1 MSERDRE
8 TVSMK
13 RRALPSGW
21 LRSTACAM
29 LASLVSLT
37 CLPSFA
43 TEPACAAKA
52 WPLWESWA
60 TRYIQDD
67 GRMLSSSM
75 EANHSTSEGQSYGM
89 LFALISNDQARFE
102 HLWAWTRANL
112 LGSDPATRL
121 PGWLWGQGKDGQ
133 WQLQDANSASDAD
146 LWIVYSLLEA
156 ARLWQRP
163 EYRVDALQLLKTIE
177 SKLVVTLPGL
187 GKMLLPGPEGFVQPD
202 HLWRL
207 NPSYLPRP
215 LLLRL
220 AKEQPKGP
228 WKEIADNTVKLIR
241 SASPKGY
248 VGDWVGYRGT
258 SAQSG
263 LFVTDPIKGGLGS
276 YDAIRV
282 YLWAGMTPKIDPAAP
297 KLLEALDGMAQST
310 ASTGV
315 PPEKAQV
322 MSAAVDGTG
331 PFGFSAALV
340 PYFIAK
346 GHPWLA
352 EQQQRRAQDGI
363 AAAFAK
369 GSGQDAD
376 PLYYNVMLSLFGLG
390 WAEKRYQFR
399 DDGTLTLSWET
410 SCARAV
416 PR

>member
-1 MSERDRE
+1 M
-8 TVSMK
+8 
-13 RRALPSGW
+13 
-21 LRSTACAM
+21 
-29 LASLVSLT
+29 
-37 CLPSFA
+37 PSFA
-43 TEPACAAKA
+43 ASSACATQD
-52 WPLWESWA
+52 WPLWETWA
-60 TRYIQDD
+60 SRYVQDD
-67 GRMLSSSM
+67 GRMLASSM

-89 LFALISNDQARFE
+89 FFALIGNDQARFE
-102 HLWAWTRANL
+102 HLWTWTRANL
-112 LGSDPATRL
+112 LGSQVSTRL

-163 EYRVDALQLLKTIE
+163 EYRVDALQLLKTVE
-177 SKLVVTLPGL
+177 SNLVVTLPGL

-215 LLLRL
+215 LLQRL

-248 VGDWVGYRGT
+248 VADWVGYRGT

-263 LFVTDPIKGGLGS
+263 LFVIDPVKGGLGS

-282 YLWAGMTPKIDPAAP
+282 YLWAGMASKTDPAYSQ
-297 KLLEALDGMAQST
+297 LLGALDGMAQST
-310 ASTGV
+310 ASGGV
-315 PPEKAQV
+315 PPENVQV
-322 MSAAVDGTG
+322 ASGAVEGNG
-331 PFGFSAALV
+331 PFGYSAALV
-340 PYFIAK
+340 PYFAAK
-346 GHPWLA
+346 GQPWLA
-352 EQQQRRAQDGI
+352 EQQQRRAQEGLD
-363 AAAFAK
+363 AAFAK
-369 GSGQDAD
+369 GSEQRAD

-399 DDGTLTLSWET
+399 DDGTLKLSWET
-410 SCARAV
+410 SCARAAL
-416 PR
+416 R

>member
-1 MSERDRE
+1 MN
-8 TVSMK
+8 M
-13 RRALPSGW
+13 RRALSGGW

-29 LASLVSLT
+29 LATVASLT
-37 CLPSFA
+37 CIPSFA
-43 TEPACAAKA
+43 TASTCAAQE
-52 WPLWESWA
+52 WPLWETWA
-60 TRYIQDD
+60 NRYVQDD

-89 LFALISNDQARFE
+89 LFALIGNDQARFE
-102 HLWAWTRANL
+102 HLWAWTRANM
-112 LGSDPATRL
+112 LGSQLSTRL
-121 PGWLWGQGKDGQ
+121 PGWLWGQGKDGR

-177 SKLVVTLPGL
+177 ANLVVTLPGL

-215 LLLRL
+215 LLQRL

-241 SASPKGY
+241 GSSPRGY
-248 VGDWVGYRGT
+248 VADWVGYRGT

-263 LFVTDPIKGGLGS
+263 LFVVDPVKGGLGS

-282 YLWAGMTPKIDPAAP
+282 YLWAGMTPRTDPAYSQ
-297 KLLEALDGMAQST
+297 LLEALDGMAQST

-315 PPEKAQV
+315 PPEKVQV
-322 MSAAVDGTG
+322 ISAAVDGQG
-331 PFGFSAALV
+331 PFGYSAALV

-346 GHPWLA
+346 EQPWLA
-352 EQQQRRAQDGI
+352 ELQQRRAQESID
-363 AAAFAK
+363 AAFVK
-369 GSGQDAD
+369 GSEQRAD
-376 PLYYNVMLSLFGLG
+376 SLYYNVMLSLFALG

-399 DDGTLTLSWET
+399 DDGTLKLSWET
-410 SCARAV
+410 SCARAAL
-416 PR
+416 R